1 MLFLSTINNEN
12 DKRVDRISM
21 LKWGHIPKKIAAILS
36 EIVIQKRLA
45 ANKQLVL
52 VCRSNSLPLGLAF
65 VTPGLVGVIQEKIG
79 HVGAC
84 QSPSFLIALSLC
96 LHVSEVHLAR
106 C

>member
-12 DKRVDRISM
+12 DKRVDGISI
-21 LKWGHIPKKIAAILS
+21 LKWGHILKKIATILS
-36 EIVIQKRLA
+36 EMVTQKRLA
-45 ANKQLVL
+45 SNKQLVL
-52 VCRSNSLPLGLAF
+52 VCLSNSLPLGLAF
-65 VTPGLVGVIQEKIG
+65 VAPGLVGVIQEKIG

-84 QSPSFLIALSLC
+84 QSPSFLIALC